1 MLTPLPCRCSCPPRP
16 PPLATCRLFEA
27 LAIDCGKLKV
37 LAEAITAGYRQ
48 LPYHNAVHACD
59 VAHGTFWLLKQQAPR
74 PPPDDG
80 TNGDKTKDGKTLTKD
95 GKGVPLPHAA
105 WEGATCD
112 ELMPPY
118 ALLAAVL
125 AAPLHDIN
133 HDGHNNTYHQQSGSE
148 WAMTYAS
155 APLPF
160 QVVMPLYVGAYP
172 PSLLSSQVQRQV
184 DPREHALRARHAAAA
199 VLSSLCSCLI
209 ASAPVSLPPSPLPSL
224 LPSPPFLVCCRS
236 SAELDVLEN
245 LTLAERR
252 KLRAL
257 VVESIL
263 GTDLAVHFEQL
274 SQLQVIIL
282 CPPPHAPHHPPAL
295 RWDTPAVIHQRT
307 SASHPTWPP
316 YMKLAKTVR

>member
-80 TNGDKTKDGKTLTKD
+80 NKPGDKTKG
-95 GKGVPLPHAA
+95 GAPPPPPFR
-105 WEGATCD
+105 EGATCD

-133 HDGHNNTYHQQSGSE
+133 HDGHNNTYHQQSSSE

-160 QVVMPLYVGAYP
+160 RWLC
-172 PSLLSSQVQRQV
+172 PSLQVMM
-184 DPREHALRARHAAAA
+184 
-199 VLSSLCSCLI
+199 
-209 ASAPVSLPPSPLPSL
+209 PLPS
-224 LPSPPFLVCCRS
+224 PTGTTTSRS
-236 SAELDVLEN
+236 SRTCTARTACGCCARRSSSMVKVAVLVRPQ
-245 LTLAERR
+245 LA
-252 KLRAL
+252 ATG
-257 VVESIL
+257 SS
-263 GTDLAVHFEQL
+263 GC
-274 SQLQVIIL
+274 S
-282 CPPPHAPHHPPAL
+282 
-295 RWDTPAVIHQRT
+295 
-307 SASHPTWPP
+307 
-316 YMKLAKTVR
+316 

>member
-1 MLTPLPCRCSCPPRP
+1 MRFDPSPFLCSRPSPVGAHAPRP

-80 TNGDKTKDGKTLTKD
+80 NKPGDKTKG
-95 GKGVPLPHAA
+95 GAPPPPPFR
-105 WEGATCD
+105 EGATCD

-148 WAMTYAS
+148 WAMTYNDKSILENMHCAHG
-155 APLPF
+155 
-160 QVVMPLYVGAYP
+160 MR
-172 PSLLSSQVQRQV
+172 LL
-184 DPREHALRARHAAAA
+184 
-199 VLSSLCSCLI
+199 
-209 ASAPVSLPPSPLPSL
+209 
-224 LPSPPFLVCCRS
+224 RS
-236 SAELDVLEN
+236 SVEQHGQGGRLGEATAGRHGL
-245 LTLAERR
+245 
-252 KLRAL
+252 LRL
-257 VVESIL
+257 
-263 GTDLAVHFEQL
+263 QL
-274 SQLQVIIL
+274 K
-282 CPPPHAPHHPPAL
+282 A
-295 RWDTPAVIHQRT
+295 
-307 SASHPTWPP
+307 
-316 YMKLAKTVR
+316 

>member
-1 MLTPLPCRCSCPPRP
+1 VRFDPSPFLCSRPSPVGAHPPPPPPPHPPLP
-16 PPLATCRLFEA
+16 TCRLFEA

-80 TNGDKTKDGKTLTKD
+80 NKPGDKTKG
-95 GKGVPLPHAA
+95 GAPPPPPFR
-105 WEGATCD
+105 EGATCD

-160 QVVMPLYVGAYP
+160 QVAMPLPAGDDAP
-172 PSLLSSQVQRQV
+172 PLTYRYNDKSILENMHCAHGMRLL
-184 DPREHALRARHAAAA
+184 
-199 VLSSLCSCLI
+199 
-209 ASAPVSLPPSPLPSL
+209 
-224 LPSPPFLVCCRS
+224 RS
-236 SAELDVLEN
+236 SAEQHGQGGRLGEATAGRHGL
-245 LTLAERR
+245 
-252 KLRAL
+252 LRL
-257 VVESIL
+257 
-263 GTDLAVHFEQL
+263 QL
-274 SQLQVIIL
+274 K
-282 CPPPHAPHHPPAL
+282 A
-295 RWDTPAVIHQRT
+295 
-307 SASHPTWPP
+307 
-316 YMKLAKTVR
+316 